1 MHVRYT
7 EDTAEIEVERVA
19 VFTWVP
25 KVILEP
31 VGALG
36 VSVVRAFFESAPIRC
51 LILLILSKIHP
62 VRWRERLVVDFAI
75 RHVIPLEHSNVEAR
89 LDIILVPMG
98 KVPAAI
104 SNPRR
109 ETMPPSPRD

>member
-36 VSVVRAFFESAPIRC
+36 VSVVRAFFESA
-51 LILLILSKIHP
+51 
-62 VRWRERLVVDFAI
+62 
-75 RHVIPLEHSNVEAR
+75 
-89 LDIILVPMG
+89 
-98 KVPAAI
+98 
-104 SNPRR
+104 
-109 ETMPPSPRD
+109 